1 MIHRISSS
9 LRTFKELSFRPGLNI
24 VVAEKSDGATD
35 RQTRNSSGK
44 SSLIEIIHFL
54 LGSNCDNE
62 SIFRR
67 ETLNEHNFSMS
78 FDLGGFRITSMRS
91 GENKSRVIVD
101 GSNHN
106 WPVQPKISRDG
117 ETSLSNDIEWR
128 TILGTEMFGL
138 PPDTETYGPTFRA
151 MIAYFVR
158 RESSGGFQDVEV
170 QSRKQQGWDQQVNL
184 SYLLGLDWS
193 IAHAVQKVRLQE
205 KALATLKR
213 EAKSGM
219 LGSLVGK
226 SGELRSRL
234 TVAERA
240 VKKLAKE
247 LSGFRV
253 LPEYETLEKEASVVA
268 IKISELSTENYLDQT
283 RIESV
288 RQQLTDEKTPSIPDL
303 ERMYA
308 EVEVV
313 FPSLVQKQLADV
325 QRFHEA
331 IVRNRKTHLQVEI
344 DKASRRIEQRRAS
357 IDVNDVRRIEILET
371 LSAHGALDQFNRL
384 QSELSRQQAEV
395 EELRKRLEMAKRVES
410 KDTELKIERGQLKQR
425 LSQDL
430 DDRSEI
436 LNEAVL
442 LFEEF
447 SQEISDHEG
456 TLSVES
462 TENGPEFSISVEGK
476 RSKGIRSMQIFAFD
490 LMLVVLWTRNNSG
503 PGFLIHDSHLFDG
516 MDSRQVA
523 NAIELGARQSQA
535 TGFQYIL
542 TMNSNDLDSAE
553 FSSEFDPSP
562 FLNPVRLSDKHE
574 TGGLFGMRI

>member
-1 MIHRISSS
+1 
-9 LRTFKELSFRPGLNI
+9 
-24 VVAEKSDGATD
+24 
-35 RQTRNSSGK
+35 
-44 SSLIEIIHFL
+44 
-54 LGSNCDNE
+54 
-62 SIFRR
+62 
-67 ETLNEHNFSMS
+67 
-78 FDLGGFRITSMRS
+78 
-91 GENKSRVIVD
+91 
-101 GSNHN
+101 
-106 WPVQPKISRDG
+106 
-117 ETSLSNDIEWR
+117 
-128 TILGTEMFGL
+128 MFGL
-138 PPDTETYGPTFRA
+138 PPDVEAYGPTFRS

-158 RESSGGFQDVEV
+158 LESTGGFQDVEV
-170 QSRKQQGWDQQVNL
+170 QSRNQQNWDQQVNL
-184 SYLLGLDWS
+184 SYLLGLDWT
-193 IAHAVQKVRLQE
+193 IAHAVQNVRLQE
-205 KALATLKR
+205 KALTTLKR
-213 EAKSGM
+213 EAKTGM

-234 TVAERA
+234 TVTERA

-253 LPEYETLEKEASVVA
+253 LPEYEALEKEASA
-268 IKISELSTENYLDQT
+268 IAIMISELSNENYLDQT
-283 RIESV
+283 RLESI
-288 RQQLTDEKTPSIPDL
+288 RQQLADEATPTIPDL
-303 ERMYA
+303 QRMYA
-308 EVEVV
+308 EVEIV
-313 FPSLVQKQLADV
+313 FPGLVQKQLADV
-325 QRFHEA
+325 QKFHDA
-331 IVRNRKTHLQVEI
+331 IVRNRKSHLQVEI
-344 DKASRRIEQRRAS
+344 DNAVRRVELRRTSIES
-357 IDVNDVRRIEILET
+357 NDARRIEILET

-430 DDRSEI
+430 DDRSEL

-490 LMLVVLWTRNNSG
+490 LMLAVLWTRNRSG
-503 PGFLIHDSHLFDG
+503 PGFLVHDSHLFDG

-523 NAIELGARQSQA
+523 NAIELGARQSQT

-542 TMNSNDLDSAE
+542 TMNSNDLDAAE
-553 FSSEFDPSP
+553 FSKDFESTP